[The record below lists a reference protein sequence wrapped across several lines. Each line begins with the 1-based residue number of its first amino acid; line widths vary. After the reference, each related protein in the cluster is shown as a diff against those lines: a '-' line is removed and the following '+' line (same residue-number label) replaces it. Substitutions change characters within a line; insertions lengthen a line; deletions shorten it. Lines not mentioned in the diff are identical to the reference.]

1 MIEQSQQT
9 IKTAVQAASSIGLI
23 LTPWW
28 AQLLADIS
36 FLASVIATTSGAV
49 IGMVTVWRILK
60 GARDD

>member
-9 IKTAVQAASSIGLI
+9 IKTAVQTASSIGLI

-28 AQLLADIS
+28 AQFLADVS

-49 IGMVTVWRILK
+49 IGMVAVWRILK
-60 GARDD
+60 GTNK